1 MTTTLS
7 QKDVLLIL
15 EEAEVFWKANEEN
28 ASQEDWIALDKILH
42 IANYEHVLN
51 EEVWRRL
58 IVRMGGYMVRSVHF
72 DIHVN
77 CITHFYPHE
86 YTELFDELGKNPL
99 IPFWMEEQEKSFE
112 DLARMATV
120 ARAEWI
126 FKELFFAMMG
136 DKFVK
141 NNQKM
146 TKPLVEMLHVIGKK
160 CSDIG
165 LIRMANHLEYATV
178 NKNVSKFYLDTM
190 SYVSS
195 LSTPSIRRYL
205 PFWISLDR
213 VIEEILK
220 MRKINNKHPGL
231 FAIMHSSET
240 P

>member
-1 MTTTLS
+1 
-7 QKDVLLIL
+7 
-15 EEAEVFWKANEEN
+15 
-28 ASQEDWIALDKILH
+28 
-42 IANYEHVLN
+42 
-51 EEVWRRL
+51 
-58 IVRMGGYMVRSVHF
+58 MVRSVHF

-112 DLARMATV
+112 DLA
-120 ARAEWI
+120 
-126 FKELFFAMMG
+126 
-136 DKFVK
+136 
-141 NNQKM
+141 
-146 TKPLVEMLHVIGKK
+146 
-160 CSDIG
+160 
-165 LIRMANHLEYATV
+165 RMANHLEYATV

-220 MRKINNKHPGL
+220 MGKINNKHPGL